1 MNNIWKYVLGFFIAL
16 LLFSFF
22 IHIILPLVVILA
34 IVGGIYYLYKK
45 HQRDK
50 YTPRDVKKLTKNNS

>member
-16 LLFSFF
+16 LLFGIF
-22 IHIILPLVVILA
+22 IHLILPLIVILA

-45 HQRDK
+45 HQKGK
-50 YTPRDVKKLTKNNS
+50 YTPEGRKKVN

>member
-34 IVGGIYYLYKK
+34 IIGGIYYLYKK

-50 YTPRDVKKLTKNNS
+50 YTPEGRKKVN